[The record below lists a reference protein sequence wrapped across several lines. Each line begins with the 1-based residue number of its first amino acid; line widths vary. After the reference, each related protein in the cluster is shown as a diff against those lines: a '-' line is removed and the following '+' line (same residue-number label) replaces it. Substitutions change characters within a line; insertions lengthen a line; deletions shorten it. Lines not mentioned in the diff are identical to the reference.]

1 MHINEMEEAILV
13 PEMKTTNGFTLT
25 SIEFAE
31 RDQTFMLDRRCLI
44 RCNVF
49 MYRVYNKN
57 VFLSFGMTREC
68 PHVSLSPHC
77 GKGTAAFCGL
87 ACE

>member
-49 MYRVYNKN
+49 MYRVYNKK
-57 VFLSFGMTREC
+57 C
-68 PHVSLSPHC
+68 VSILWDDS
-77 GKGTAAFCGL
+77 
-87 ACE
+87 